1 MALVFGLATIVPAAL
16 RCYANAEGAGSALLD
31 VNGTDFRSNSGLL

>member
-1 MALVFGLATIVPAAL
+1 MALVVGLATIVPAAL
-16 RCYANAEGAGSALLD
+16 RCYVNAEGAGSAMLN